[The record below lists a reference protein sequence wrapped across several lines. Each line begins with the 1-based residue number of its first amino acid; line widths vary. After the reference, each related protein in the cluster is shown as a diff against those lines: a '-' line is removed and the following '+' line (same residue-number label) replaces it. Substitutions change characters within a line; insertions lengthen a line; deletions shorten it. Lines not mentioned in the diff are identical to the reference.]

1 MDAPSASATLSAP
14 LHHARTQVDGAV
26 LNGHERRVERPRRPR
41 VRLGLHNLLCNRAR
55 AARWRERE
63 RHLAGRADRGGA
75 RSASSSRA
83 AADRDVGLARAAG
96 VALAVGAEAR
106 RAAPREMPR
115 ATAVTK
121 DDAGVHD
128 KASARSSGDGVKTG
142 GDGGGGD
149 DDEDDDGRRHRPAHA
164 RPVGPRRFFDA
175 ARRHGKAHQRLGLRA
190 AASLQRP
197 RDAGF
202 ASDSRRHAVGG
213 RHVLPLPRRPRIG
226 GRAQAVNLGGR
237 GGTANS

>member
-1 MDAPSASATLSAP
+1 MERAQRGAERMLAAAGVVDEVGEGTAEYRAGTGVASGQRGVRGGPTRRYVEQAQDQRLRPLPRAHRRDGRALGERDANLAP

-75 RSASSSRA
+75 RARHRLRGA

-106 RAAPREMPR
+106 RASAPR
-115 ATAVTK
+115 
-121 DDAGVHD
+121 
-128 KASARSSGDGVKTG
+128 
-142 GDGGGGD
+142 
-149 DDEDDDGRRHRPAHA
+149 
-164 RPVGPRRFFDA
+164 DA
-175 ARRHGKAHQRLGLRA
+175 ARDGGDKGRRRRA
-190 AASLQRP
+190 RQ
-197 RDAGF
+197 
-202 ASDSRRHAVGG
+202 
-213 RHVLPLPRRPRIG
+213 RRP
-226 GRAQAVNLGGR
+226 GRRATG
-237 GGTANS
+237 